1 MELPILRHGNAYCNH
16 ANGSAVVVSVAVGCH
31 ATEGAALLHVVHCFT
46 KINH

>member
-16 ANGSAVVVSVAVGCH
+16 ANGSAVVVSVAV
-31 ATEGAALLHVVHCFT
+31 ATEGDALLHVVHCFT